1 MANMKISCNFWQK
14 SKKKQSLGKMANST
28 HLGQFCNKL
37 CNREITE
44 F

>member
-14 SKKKQSLGKMANST
+14 AKKTIMGKMANST

-37 CNREITE
+37 RNREIAE